1 MIWIKMTSSLR
12 LVFISLST
20 EITTLVNGTEQLQSW
35 FNQTDMIFSWK
46 QKKQTEVSHVK
57 V

>member
-12 LVFISLST
+12 LVFICLST

-35 FNQTDMIFSWK
+35 FNQTNVDF
-46 QKKQTEVSHVK
+46 QLETEK
-57 V
+57 TNRGLPC